1 MNLCFDLR
9 ILLFSLALTYFTC
22 TVYSFDRLSEWFG
35 SGKFLVNLFTFS
47 EVFYSQ
53 GLQSV
58 FYPPPFRRLNSSI
71 VYFWLPLPCRSV
83 NSSYDFLIL

>member
-1 MNLCFDLR
+1 MNFMFRFKNL
-9 ILLFSLALTYFTC
+9 IFSLALTYFTC

-35 SGKFLVNLFTFS
+35 SGKFLVKLFTFS
-47 EVFYSQ
+47 EVLYSQ

-71 VYFWLPLPCRSV
+71 VYF
-83 NSSYDFLIL
+83 